1 MDFSPNTELKCIAH
15 FCPEKANYNYKTC
28 NNPAYCYTHKTSD
41 MIKFG
46 KYTLD
51 DILCIFFLKY

>member
-1 MDFSPNTELKCIAH
+1 MDFYINIDDVKFKCVINR
-15 FCPEKANYNYKTC
+15 CPEKANYNYRTC
-28 NNPAYCYTHKTSD
+28 NNPAYCYKHKTSD

-51 DILCIFFLKY
+51 DILSIFF

>member
-1 MDFSPNTELKCIAH
+1 MDLSSNTNDKEFKCIVDY
-15 FCPEKANYNYKTC
+15 CLEKANYNYKTC
-28 NNPAYCYTHKTSD
+28 NNPGYCYTHKTSD

-51 DILCIFFLKY
+51 DILCIFF

>member
-1 MDFSPNTELKCIAH
+1 MNSNNIKFKCIINR
-15 FCPEKANYNYKTC
+15 CPEKANYNYNTC
-28 NNPAYCYTHKTSD
+28 SNPAYCYIHKTSD

-51 DILCIFFLKY
+51 DILCIVFDFF